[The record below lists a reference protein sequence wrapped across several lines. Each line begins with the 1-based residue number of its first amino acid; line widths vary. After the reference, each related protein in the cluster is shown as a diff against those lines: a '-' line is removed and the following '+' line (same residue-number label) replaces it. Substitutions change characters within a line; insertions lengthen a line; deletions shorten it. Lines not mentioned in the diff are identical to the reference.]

1 MGLRHREMLKREQV
15 HWLVAWYREQH
26 SVNPFA
32 AALDAY
38 DRDLEG
44 AFIDAT
50 GHELSLTTWKS
61 RIREAARDLGLT
73 GVRVYNACASPG
85 AGIPR
90 YSVVYS

>member
-1 MGLRHREMLKREQV
+1 MSKSEQIQ
-15 HWLVAWYREQH
+15 WLVAWYRTQQSE
-26 SVNPFA
+26 NPLA

-38 DRDLEG
+38 DRNLES

-50 GHELSLTTWKS
+50 GHELKWATWKS
-61 RIREAARDLGLT
+61 RIREAARDLNLV
-73 GVRVYNACASPG
+73 GVRVYNAGASPG